1 MQSREMMK
9 HWNKSLVILFVGFFS
24 FSTACNPESTELL
37 PDPLPQLNF
46 VTQSQKMNFKVD
58 TLYTGF
64 QNPWGMTWIDNGRM
78 LVTEKK
84 GEILIFKDDKYT
96 GEKVTGL
103 PSFYVNGQA
112 GLLDITVHPNFS
124 QNGWIYI
131 AYAKPVS
138 GGGATTI
145 SRFKLN
151 GNAAS
156 NFEELIVTTPG
167 WNGGTHYGSRIVF
180 DNQNMLY
187 FSNGE
192 RGSQDNAQDLKN
204 SHGKIHRIHDDGRIP
219 SDNPFVNSS
228 GAIPSIW
235 TYGNRNPQGLY
246 FDKANNRLWEV
257 EHGPRGGDE
266 LNILEKGKNYGWPV
280 ITYGIN
286 YNGTPITNITE
297 KEGMEQPV
305 KYWTPSIATCGMTMV
320 TSDKYPAWKGN
331 ILVAALAATHIA
343 RVEISG
349 TKATGEEKLL
359 QGIGRVRQVSQSPD
373 GYLYAVTEG
382 TGLLIK
388 LMPAQ

>member
-1 MQSREMMK
+1 MK
-9 HWNKSLVILFVGFFS
+9 KLTKPFVALCISFFS
-24 FSTACNPESTELL
+24 FSTACNPESSEIQ
-37 PDPLPQLNF
+37 PDPLPQLKF
-46 VTQSQKMNFKVD
+46 TTQSQKMKFKVD
-58 TLYTGF
+58 TLHTGF
-64 QNPWGMTWIDNGRM
+64 QNPWGMAWIDNGKM
-78 LVTEKK
+78 LVTERK

-112 GLLDITVHPNFS
+112 GLLDIASHPNYS

-131 AYAKPVS
+131 AYAKPV
-138 GGGATTI
+138 GNGGATTI

-151 GNAAS
+151 GNAAT
-156 NFEELIVTTPG
+156 NLEELIVTTPA

-192 RGSQDNAQDLKN
+192 RGSQDNAQDLRN

-219 SDNPFVNSS
+219 TDNPFVSTS

-235 TYGNRNPQGLY
+235 TFGNRNPQGLY
-246 FDKANNRLWEV
+246 FDKANNRLWEA

-320 TSDKYPAWKGN
+320 SSDKYPAWKGN

-349 TKATGEEKLL
+349 TRATGEEKLL

-388 LMPAQ
+388 ILPAQ

>member
-1 MQSREMMK
+1 
-9 HWNKSLVILFVGFFS
+9 
-24 FSTACNPESTELL
+24 
-37 PDPLPQLNF
+37 
-46 VTQSQKMNFKVD
+46 
-58 TLYTGF
+58 
-64 QNPWGMTWIDNGRM
+64 M
-78 LVTEKK
+78 LVTERK

-112 GLLDITVHPNFS
+112 GLLDITVHPNYS

-131 AYAKPVS
+131 AYAKPV
-138 GGGATTI
+138 GNGGATTI
-145 SRFKLN
+145 ARFKLN
-151 GNAAS
+151 GNAVTG
-156 NFEELIVTTPG
+156 FEDLIVTTPA

-180 DNQNMLY
+180 DNQNYLY

-219 SDNPFVNSS
+219 SDNPFVTTP

-305 KYWTPSIATCGMTMV
+305 KYWTPSIATCGMTMI
-320 TSDKYPAWKGN
+320 TSDIYPAWKGN
-331 ILVAALAATHIA
+331 ILVAALAGTHIA
-343 RVEISG
+343 RVEMKG
-349 TKATGEEKLL
+349 NKATGEEKLF
-359 QGIGRVRQVSQSPD
+359 QGIGRVRQVSQSPS
-373 GYLYAVTEG
+373 GHIYAITEG
-382 TGLLIK
+382 TGLLVK
-388 LMPAQ
+388 LFPSN

>member
-1 MQSREMMK
+1 MK
-9 HWNKSLVILFVGFFS
+9 ILFGHFLS
-24 FSTACNPESTELL
+24 FLTVALFCAVTACASTDQVTE
-37 PDPLPQLNF
+37 PDPLPDLKF
-46 VTQSQKMNFKVD
+46 TTKTSKMTIKVD
-58 TLYTGF
+58 TLYKGF
-64 QNPWGMTWIDNGRM
+64 QNPWGLTWINEGRM
-78 LVTEKK
+78 LVTEKR

-96 GEKVTGL
+96 GQKVTGL
-103 PSFYVNGQA
+103 PAFYTNGQA
-112 GLLDITVHPNFS
+112 GLLDITVHPDYA

-131 AYAKPVS
+131 AYAKPVNN
-138 GGGATTI
+138 GGATTI
-145 SRFKLN
+145 GRFKLN
-151 GNAAS
+151 GNAVA
-156 NFEELIVTTPG
+156 NFEELIVTTPV

-180 DNQNMLY
+180 DNQKFLY

-192 RGSQDNAQDLKN
+192 RGSQNNAQDLKN

-219 SDNPFVNSS
+219 TDNPFVNTT
-228 GAIPSIW
+228 GAISSIW

-266 LNILEKGKNYGWPV
+266 LNVLEKGKNYGWPV

-286 YNGTPITNITE
+286 YDGTPITNITE
-297 KEGMEQPV
+297 KDGMEQPV

-343 RVEISG
+343 RVEMNG
-349 TKATGEEKLL
+349 AKASGEEKLL
-359 QGIGRVRQVSQSPD
+359 QGIGRVRQVAQSPD
-373 GYLYAVTEG
+373 GYIYAVTEG

-388 LMPAQ
+388 LLPAN